1 MNSSYYLKE
10 KNLSIQIENKII
22 EEMLLCARK
31 HYPNEFGGL
40 LIGFYAN
47 GNKDLI
53 ITNFLTPKSFKA
65 SPVDFERETK
75 DLQEALKAFYHSY
88 PSKYYVGEW
97 HSHPGGGTAPSN
109 KDIKA
114 MKQISE
120 CEGVSINKPVLC
132 IIGYTKQE
140 FQIQFHLITKN
151 KIYTYEQ
158 QDSNFRTI

>member
-1 MNSSYYLKE
+1 MNSRYYLKE

-22 EEMLLCARK
+22 DEMILSARK

-65 SPVDFERETK
+65 SPVYFERETK